1 MYYSGLRAHLTC
13 LLQEQA
19 LHILFQPIFDLRA
32 QRIAGYEAFM
42 RGPVGSPLH
51 TPEQLLRVARESG
64 LGLPLERLAC
74 GAALQAFAQQHL
86 PGRLFLNL
94 SPGALAAP
102 DRASFLLNQAAAW
115 GLGGERL
122 ALEHLHLDADRP
134 PALDT
139 ALAQLAAE
147 HLAFAWDGH
156 PETLTQGPICPQYV
170 KLAPKLV
177 RQIHQDAER
186 RAHLAGLLREAAD
199 QGCISIAEGVEDS
212 RDLRALAD
220 LGCDWAQGFLLGR
233 PAEEPATTLSR
244 GVQGILNPRPANP
257 RLHAGTPPHLW
268 QTPG

>member
-1 MYYSGLRAHLTC
+1 MYYSGLRAHLTS
-13 LLQEQA
+13 LLQERA
-19 LHILFQPIFDLRA
+19 LHILFQPIFDLRG

-42 RGPVGSPLH
+42 RGPAASPLH

-74 GAALQAFAQQHL
+74 ARALEAFAHAQL

-94 SPGALAAP
+94 SPGALGTADSAG
-102 DRASFLLNQAAAW
+102 FLIAQAAAC

-134 PALDT
+134 ASLD
-139 ALAQLAAE
+139 ANLAQLAAE

-156 PETLTQGPICPQYV
+156 PETLAGGVICPQYV
-170 KLAPKLV
+170 KLAPGLV

-186 RAHLAGLLREAAD
+186 RTHLAGLLQEAAAH
-199 QGCISIAEGVEDS
+199 GCISIAEGVEDS
-212 RDLRALAD
+212 RDLRTLAD

-244 GVQGILNPRPANP
+244 GVQGILNPRPSNP
-257 RLHAGTPPHLW
+257 LFASGAQARPW
-268 QTPG
+268 QTLG